1 MWENN
6 NKGFILNTTYTILIY
21 ITIRNR
27 TRISSDS
34 NWKLHPIELD
44 LLKL

>member
-21 ITIRNR
+21 IRNR